1 MKPDKEK
8 GIECCVGAELSV
20 GWNKEEFRD
29 PDSLL
34 SRTGYVI
41 MYAKCPIIWEIR
53 LQTVIAFS
61 TTEAEYIA
69 LSQVMKDVLPF
80 MSLMKEIYFVLK
92 LGNDVL
98 KVKSSIFENPSIVHE
113 KNQGTIALTAAPQ
126 MRPCTKHISI
136 KYRFFHSFGVDG
148 DIEIKHVDTKE
159 HIADIFTKANRFLVV
174 WISALQS

>member
-1 MKPDKEK
+1 MKPDTEK

-80 MSLMKEIYFVLK
+80 MSLMKEISFVIELEDDSPKINPLFLK
-92 LGNDVL
+92 SRSL
-98 KVKSSIFENPSIVHE
+98 
-113 KNQGTIALTAAPQ
+113 
-126 MRPCTKHISI
+126 
-136 KYRFFHSFGVDG
+136 
-148 DIEIKHVDTKE
+148 
-159 HIADIFTKANRFLVV
+159 
-174 WISALQS
+174 